1 MRRTQTLSRRS
12 TRPEIAGRRARSIA
26 AALRA
31 AVVGAWP
38 LVALAGFVALP
49 STSSFAQA
57 PGPETF
63 AVQPRTPVELWGAVD
78 YLVRTGQAPAAMP
91 YLRQFLAGEPT
102 DSTWLDIRDRFG
114 EASILRLQDIPQTR
128 KVAVRLLG
136 RLADAERRA
145 ATAPGRLEATIASLE
160 KSPEERAFAQQR
172 LREAGPYAVPALTQA
187 LSDKDLSESN
197 RQILRDTLQTLDDR
211 AVPPMAAAVL
221 AAGPQAEAMA
231 NALGTIRDARAM
243 AALVA
248 LESNPK
254 ADPAARQAARAAIAR
269 ISGVPF
275 DDRPQAAKNLLVAQS
290 RNYRLG
296 RIRFPGDRVTYWTA
310 EGGEIRPVTAPR
322 REAERYFAASFAQA
336 ARAIAPDDAEV
347 RSMSAAIAIDDE
359 VERKGLDAFPGETPS
374 EDLKLALA
382 SGPANL
388 SRVLDE
394 AIADREYPLAAATAG
409 ALGKAIK
416 GEVLTGPGGKS
427 RPAVGPGETT
437 PTAQA
442 GDGAAVARTLAGSGN
457 RPHALVRALSAP
469 DPRVRFAAAR
479 ALVDLA
485 PSAPFLGSGK
495 VVPTLAYFA
504 GSRPERHAVVI
515 DGNIAR
521 GGQLGGMLES
531 IGYSPLMAITGAEGF
546 QLAASSASVEL
557 VFIDPS
563 LVQGAWR
570 LNDTLTNLRAD
581 ARTANLPT
589 FVVGP
594 LGLADEVEHAI
605 DGFRDAQFL
614 VTPASPT
621 ILRRLL
627 DRPAA
632 GLTAA
637 PLTDADRE
645 AYAAE
650 SAAMLARLGEGQ
662 GGPFRSDLSQA
673 IPALIRGLNANA
685 TAEPAAR
692 ALSFL
697 PAVEAQRSLAE
708 ATLDPSRSP
717 ERRAGLAEAL
727 ATSMGRYGNLL
738 APDEGARLDQLRA
751 EAAGSPLGDTLERVV
766 QAMKARQLAD
776 GRGRGS
782 SKLPARP

>member
-1 MRRTQTLSRRS
+1 MRRTQTLSRR
-12 TRPEIAGRRARSIA
+12 TTKPETARRRARSIA
-26 AALRA
+26 AAIRA
-31 AVVGAWP
+31 AVAGAWP
-38 LVALAGFVALP
+38 LVALAGFAAMSP
-49 STSSFAQA
+49 SSSFAQA

-63 AVQPRTPVELWGAVD
+63 AVQPQTPIELWGAVD
-78 YLVRTGQAPAAMP
+78 YLVRTEQAPAALP
-91 YLRQFLAGEPT
+91 YLRQFLASEPS
-102 DSTWLDIRDRFG
+102 DATWLDIRDRFG
-114 EASILRLQDIPQTR
+114 EASILRLQDAPETR
-128 KVAVRLLG
+128 AQAPKLLG

-145 ATAPGRLEATIASLE
+145 VTAPGRLEAAIDSLE

-172 LREAGPYAVPALTQA
+172 LREAGPYAVPLLAQA
-187 LSDKDLSESN
+187 LAKDGLGDET
-197 RQILRDTLQTLDDR
+197 RQVLKDALNALDDR
-211 AVPPMAAAVL
+211 AVPPMAAAAL
-221 AAGPQAEAMA
+221 AAGPQAEALA
-231 NALGTIRDARAM
+231 DAIGKIRDARAL

-254 ADPAARQAARAAIAR
+254 ADPAARQAARTAIVR
-269 ISGVPF
+269 ITGVAF
-275 DDRPQAAKNLLVAQS
+275 DARPQAAKNLLVGQS

-296 RIRFPGDRVTYWTA
+296 RIRFPGERVTYWTA
-310 EGGEIRPVTAPR
+310 DGTEIKPVTAPR
-322 REAERYFAASFAQA
+322 REAERHFATAFALA
-336 ARAIAPDDAEV
+336 ARAIAPDDADV
-347 RSMSAAIAIDDE
+347 RSLSTAIAIEDE
-359 VERKGLDAFPGETPS
+359 VERSGLAAFPGEAPS
-374 EDLKLALA
+374 DDLKLALA

-416 GEVLTGPGGKS
+416 GEVLAGPGGKS
-427 RPAVGPGETT
+427 GPAEVT

-442 GDGAAVARTLAGSGN
+442 IDRAAVARTLAGSGS

-479 ALVDLA
+479 ALVDLS

-546 QLAASSASVEL
+546 RLAASSSSVEL

-581 ARTANLPT
+581 ARTANLPA

-594 LGLADEVEHAI
+594 LGMSDEVEHAL

-621 ILRRLL
+621 ILRHLL
-627 DRPAA
+627 DRPVA
-632 GLTAA
+632 GLTPA
-637 PLTDADRE
+637 PLTTADRV

-662 GGPFRSDLSQA
+662 SGPFRADLPQA
-673 IPALIRGLNANA
+673 IPALVRGLNAYEIA
-685 TAEPAAR
+685 VPAAK
-692 ALSFL
+692 ALAFL
-697 PAVEAQRSLAE
+697 PTVEAQRSLAE
-708 ATLDPSRSP
+708 ALLDPARSP

-727 ATSMGRYGNLL
+727 ATSLGRYGNLL
-738 APDEGARLDQLRA
+738 APDQGARLDQLRA
-751 EAAGSPLGDTLERVV
+751 EAAGSPLGDALRQVV
-766 QAMKARQLAD
+766 ESMKARQLAD
-776 GRGRGS
+776 GRGQGS
-782 SKLPARP
+782 AKKPARP